1 MKTSV
6 TRIKCVAKMKFAM
19 LFIASSA
26 AAFSIAPGSSRITS
40 SPLLGRAHL
49 VMRNGGPSK
58 SRFGDDG
65 TREEGLA
72 LSDGISESILN
83 SPLSGLFKGFK
94 WGTEV
99 EIAGQE
105 DAAPKKK
112 KSNRQV
118 SGGMAGIN
126 SYRNTESARLGGEE
140 GQQIRKAKLEAY
152 INSEAPA
159 ADKTFGK
166 IIAGSL
172 ILTLIALLGGV
183 VAYYGIDGLNYAT
196 TVAPNAR

>member
-1 MKTSV
+1 ML
-6 TRIKCVAKMKFAM
+6 AM
-19 LFIASSA
+19 LASGAAGFSLASSA
-26 AAFSIAPGSSRITS
+26 SSSRILMRNNA
-40 SPLLGRAHL
+40 PI
-49 VMRNGGPSK
+49 MRNGGPSK

-65 TREEGLA
+65 TRETGIA
-72 LSDGISESILN
+72 IGDGISEKILS

-99 EIAGQE
+99 EVVGDEARTKK
-105 DAAPKKK
+105 APAKKAPE
-112 KSNRQV
+112 NGGRV
-118 SGGMAGIN
+118 AGGMAGIN
-126 SYRNTESARLGGEE
+126 AYRNTESARLGGEE

-196 TVAPNAR
+196 TVAPNAVR